1 MEPAGAFPATAI
13 GQTACI
19 QAVAGNRDTCQSG
32 IGKTRKLNRSNVF
45 SSCNFLTTRVFVHAK
60 ETIALGE
67 VAVVSILATV
77 ISRTAIAVLVVICSY
92 RALHAQEAAAVL
104 RDIETKYIFGFT
116 QGSGIGLEGEREI
129 SLDTVARIGKK
140 DGRYYA
146 SETKAE
152 LEFTPN
158 QFVQVEFGPF
168 LSAHSIHG
176 VTDIAD
182 RDQVGFG
189 GLFGEFRLLLL
200 DRVGPS
206 PVAVTL
212 AVEPEWRR
220 IGETSGANVDNAE
233 LEVALNADAELIPQR
248 LYLGANLLYEPE
260 ATRDPDHVGA
270 GWEMESKGGV
280 SGALAWRAMPSV
292 VIGAEVW
299 YLRHYQGAWFNTFT
313 GDAIYL
319 GPTLFVQIAPK
330 VFVAAAWNAQ
340 VAGSEIDDPTATL
353 NLAEFNRQRARL
365 KLAVE
370 F

>member
-1 MEPAGAFPATAI
+1 MSTLAGTSVRAVIAALLII
-13 GQTACI
+13 G
-19 QAVAGNRDTCQSG
+19 SH
-32 IGKTRKLNRSNVF
+32 
-45 SSCNFLTTRVFVHAK
+45 RV
-60 ETIALGE
+60 
-67 VAVVSILATV
+67 
-77 ISRTAIAVLVVICSY
+77 
-92 RALHAQEAAAVL
+92 LHAQDTAPVL

-116 QGSGIGLEGEREI
+116 QGSGIGLEGEKEF

-146 SETKAE
+146 SETRAGFE
-152 LEFTPN
+152 LTPS

-168 LSAHSIHG
+168 LSAHSIQG
-176 VTDIAD
+176 VTDIAA
-182 RDQVGFG
+182 RDQIGFG

-200 DRVGPS
+200 DRAGPS
-206 PVAVTL
+206 SVAVTL

-220 IGETSGANVDNAE
+220 LGETSGAHVDNAE
-233 LEVALNADAELIPQR
+233 MEVALNADAELIPQR
-248 LYLGANLLYEPE
+248 LYLAANLLYEPE

-280 SGALAWRAMPSV
+280 SAALAWRAMPSV

-299 YLRHYQGAWFNTFT
+299 YLRHYHGAWFNTFT
-313 GDAIYL
+313 GDAVYV

-330 VFVAAAWNAQ
+330 VFIAAAWNTQ
-340 VAGSEIDDPTATL
+340 VAGSEVDDPAATL

-365 KLAVE
+365 KVAVE